1 MKIYTST
8 HDIPKNLE
16 FGLTIGNF
24 DGVHLGHQYLLKK
37 VKAECEK
44 NSWKMLLLTFTPH
57 PLAVLQGKINF
68 LVSDYSEKLNLL
80 KEYGVDY
87 IVELPFD
94 RDLSM
99 LEPGVFLSDYLVSQK
114 NIKGVFLGHDFSF
127 GANKKGNHDFV
138 YDYFKNSDVKV
149 ETLENYRE
157 EGVTYS
163 STKVRE
169 LLANGEVDKVFEV
182 LGRGYQMHGI
192 VKKGH
197 GRGKGLG
204 FATANLSYPRE
215 KLIPMCGVYITDI
228 RIGDKVFKSL
238 TNVGNNPTFNIRES
252 DVCVENHI
260 LDFDSDLY
268 GEKINVTFY
277 KKIRDEKAFS
287 SPAELVEQI
296 KKDVTVRKN
305 FES

>member
-1 MKIYTST
+1 MKIYKST
-8 HDIPKNLE
+8 LDIPKDLD

-24 DGVHLGHQYLLKK
+24 DGVHLGHQFLLKK
-37 VKAECEK
+37 VKEECERK
-44 NSWKMLLLTFTPH
+44 KWKMLLLTFTPH
-57 PLAVLQGKINF
+57 PLAVLQGKSNF
-68 LVSDYSEKLNLL
+68 LVSDYSEKLDLL

-94 RDLSM
+94 RSLSM
-99 LEPGVFLSDYLVSQK
+99 LEPGVFLEQYLVSQK

-138 YDYFKNSDVKV
+138 YNYFKNSNVAV
-149 ETLENYRE
+149 ETLDNFRE

-169 LLANGEVDKVFEV
+169 LLAGGEVDKVFEV
-182 LGRGYQMHGI
+182 LGRGYELQGI

-215 KLIPMCGVYITDI
+215 KLLPKSGVYITDVK
-228 RIGDKVFKSL
+228 IGDVSYKSL
-238 TNVGNNPTFNIRES
+238 TNVGVNPTFEVRENEIS
-252 DVCVENHI
+252 VENHI
-260 LDFDSDLY
+260 LNFDRDLY
-268 GEKINVTFY
+268 GEKIIVSFY

-287 SPAELVEQI
+287 SPTELVEQL
-296 KKDVTVRKN
+296 KRDVDERAAFDV
-305 FES
+305 